1 MVTLITYNEF
11 VKIQTFIYKV
21 VDIVAYC
28 LLFLYPMTLLK
39 DKWCICLL
47 QPLAPSSARPD
58 MAQMRIITESE
69 LNRGDVIGSGAF
81 GTVYKV
87 GCIKLTDSF

>member
-1 MVTLITYNEF
+1 M
-11 VKIQTFIYKV
+11 
-21 VDIVAYC
+21 
-28 LLFLYPMTLLK
+28 
-39 DKWCICLL
+39 L

-69 LNRGDVIGSGAF
+69 LLRGCVIGSGAF

-87 GCIKLTDSF
+87 HTCIVLTGRIWRVLAYPFQTLGI

>member
-1 MVTLITYNEF
+1 MVTLIAYNEF
-11 VKIQTFIYKV
+11 VKIQTFIYKF

-28 LLFLYPMTLLK
+28 LLFLPMRLLK
-39 DKWCICLL
+39 DKRCICLL

-87 GCIKLTDSF
+87 CYIKLTDSF